1 MNNNPPPRHPI
12 ACEFEGKTHKGIYW
26 VAGKILIVATG
37 GGGNSRQVGTMEP
50 QDLAVQLL
58 LELVRA
64 GKGYAHIA
72 DDTLFSAAD
81 AASNAMGA
89 AWTEAKQPP
98 AKP

>member
-1 MNNNPPPRHPI
+1 
-12 ACEFEGKTHKGIYW
+12 
-26 VAGKILIVATG
+26 
-37 GGGNSRQVGTMEP
+37 MEP
-50 QDLAVQLL
+50 QELAVQLL